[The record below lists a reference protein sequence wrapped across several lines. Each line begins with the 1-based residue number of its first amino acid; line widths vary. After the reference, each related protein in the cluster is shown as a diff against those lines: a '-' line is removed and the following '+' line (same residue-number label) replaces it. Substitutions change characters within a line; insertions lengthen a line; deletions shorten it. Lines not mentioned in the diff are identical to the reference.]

1 MARTPDRRGVLAGAA
16 ALALAGCYRR
26 ETPQADAQPLDL
38 HLSDLEGRH
47 GGRLGV
53 AALDVASGRQALWRA
68 QERFPFCSTFKA
80 FLAAATLQRVQRGE
94 EDLERRVRITRAD
107 MIPHAPTTGPAVG
120 RDLSIRQLMQ
130 AAVEL
135 SDNPAANILI
145 REMGGIGV
153 WRQWW
158 PSFGDTTTL
167 ISRLEPELN
176 TALADDPRDTC
187 LPAQTLANIR
197 LMAFSDRLSP
207 AHDALLRD
215 WLVASPTGQNRLKAA
230 APQGWTVAHK
240 TGTGMNGTA
249 NDIGMMTPVSGA
261 PVLMAVYLTGAT
273 QATDDQRDA
282 VIADAGRRALEALG
296 RG

>member
-1 MARTPDRRGVLAGAA
+1 MARTPDRRGLLAGAG

-167 ISRLEPELN
+167 ISRLEPEQN
-176 TALADDPRDTC
+176 TARTVTLKDPRVGV
-187 LPAQTLANIR
+187 PSFQKN
-197 LMAFSDRLSP
+197 
-207 AHDALLRD
+207 
-215 WLVASPTGQNRLKAA
+215 WLVPSYT
-230 APQGWTVAHK
+230 
-240 TGTGMNGTA
+240 
-249 NDIGMMTPVSGA
+249 S
-261 PVLMAVYLTGAT
+261 AVREKLDGEP
-273 QATDDQRDA
+273 
-282 VIADAGRRALEALG
+282 EALDLLSERDDDLREVPVDG
-296 RG
+296 S